1 MKNDK
6 LKKSDYIPNSFQVP
20 NILVDEYMTKLSGNA
35 YKLLILI
42 IRQTIGWQKKWDSI
56 SATQM
61 ATALNLKLL
70 KNVYP
75 YIKELEEFGLI
86 NIQKKQG
93 KINRYSLYKPVPK
106 KGTTKEST
114 STKKG
119 DYPVPKKGTTTST
132 LKAPSTKPTIKH
144 TIKKHKYTEEEQ
156 NEIIDSFIPNETSLQ
171 IVSEKYF
178 DRQITQQ
185 DINALIMDFQISMR
199 NREAKWKDI
208 QSCFQ
213 KYTSKGWITMPEDK
227 QMSYSD
233 IAKALE
239 SQRNNLIIES
249 EKGGLDG
256 ISSS

>member
-1 MKNDK
+1 
-6 LKKSDYIPNSFQVP
+6 
-20 NILVDEYMTKLSGNA
+20 MT
-35 YKLLILI
+35 
-42 IRQTIGWQKKWDSI
+42 DSI
-56 SATQM
+56 EKPDVPFAQI
-61 ATALNLKLL
+61 ANVVLNSKELSFKAKGLYAYMISKPSTWKFTIRL
-70 KNVYP
+70 MTSQVKDGEASIVSG
-75 YIKELEEFGLI
+75 IKELKDAGLVTYI
-86 NIQKKQG
+86 KNKDGSG
-93 KINRYSLYKPVPK
+93 KYILKNDLKPLKTPTVEPNLGNPDMEK
-106 KGTTKEST
+106 PNLENQDALVIKSSSNKEKSSNNKVNTKS
-114 STKKG
+114 
-119 DYPVPKKGTTTST
+119 
-132 LKAPSTKPTIKH
+132 
-144 TIKKHKYTEEEQ
+144 Q
-156 NEIIDSFIPNETSLQ
+156 NEIIDSFIPNETSLR

-213 KYTSKGWITMPEDK
+213 RYTSKGWITMPEDK

>member
-1 MKNDK
+1 
-6 LKKSDYIPNSFQVP
+6 
-20 NILVDEYMTKLSGNA
+20 MT
-35 YKLLILI
+35 
-42 IRQTIGWQKKWDSI
+42 DSI
-56 SATQM
+56 EKPDVPFAQI
-61 ATALNLKLL
+61 ANVVLNSKELSFKAKGLYAYMISKPSTWKFTIRL
-70 KNVYP
+70 MTSQVKDGEASIVSG
-75 YIKELEEFGLI
+75 IKELKDAGLVTYI
-86 NIQKKQG
+86 KNKDGSG
-93 KINRYSLYKPVPK
+93 KYILKNDLKPLKTPTVEPNLGNPDMEK
-106 KGTTKEST
+106 PNLGNQDALVIKNSSNKEKSSNNKVNTKS
-114 STKKG
+114 
-119 DYPVPKKGTTTST
+119 
-132 LKAPSTKPTIKH
+132 
-144 TIKKHKYTEEEQ
+144 Q
-156 NEIIDSFIPNETSLQ
+156 NEIIDSFIPNETSLR

-213 KYTSKGWITMPEDK
+213 RYTSKGWITMPEDK